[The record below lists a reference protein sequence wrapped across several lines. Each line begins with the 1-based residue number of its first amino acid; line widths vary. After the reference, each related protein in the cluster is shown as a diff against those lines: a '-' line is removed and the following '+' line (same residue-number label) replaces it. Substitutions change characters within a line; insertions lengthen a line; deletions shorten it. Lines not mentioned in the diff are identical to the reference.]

1 MAAAKY
7 NMIKEI
13 QNECEISGVN
23 SPLLARIF
31 IAFKYKSGSDNAWLQ
46 LNEKGSMTALLS
58 SVENNFTIALT
69 QEADL
74 EEIKEFLRF
83 VGCRSIVSNIP
94 LNEAPKEHSLFE
106 FKEAKVPSS
115 TADFLVLNN
124 EASTNDYKEIYSLL
138 YSDAAVNFENWY
150 YGFSKRIAKNDAKA
164 VALRQNGE
172 ALAMALAPMIFNSSA
187 IISGVF
193 TLTEH
198 RNKGYSRTVIYK
210 LIEELEK
217 VGVSQCFLWCEKSL
231 ESFYEKIGFEKIG
244 CIYQETEL

>member
-1 MAAAKY
+1 
-7 NMIKEI
+7 MIKEI
-13 QNECEISGVN
+13 QNECEISGDN

-46 LNEKGSMTALLS
+46 LAENGSMTALLS
-58 SVENNFTIALT
+58 SVDNNFTIILKP
-69 QEADL
+69 EADL
-74 EEIKEFLRF
+74 EEIKGFIRF
-83 VGCRSIVSNIP
+83 VGCSSIVSNIP
-94 LNEAPKEHSLFE
+94 LNEAAAKEYSLFE
-106 FKEAKVPSS
+106 FKESKVLES

-124 EASTNDYKEIYSLL
+124 EATVNDYKKIYSLL
-138 YSDAAVNFENWY
+138 YFDNAVNFENWY
-150 YGFSKRIAKNDAKA
+150 YGFSKRITKNDAKA

-172 ALAMALAPMIFNSSA
+172 ALAMASAPMIFNSSA

-217 VGVSQCFLWCEKSL
+217 VGVSQCYLWCEKTL
-231 ESFYEKIGFEKIG
+231 EGFYQKIGFEKIG
-244 CIYQETEL
+244 YIYKETEL